1 MSMSILFGILIAGVA
16 VLAIIYIMLQKKMQ
30 EGGKAYEIE
39 KMLSSTKS
47 GGFSMEVFYQ
57 KAYNFV
63 VKIPYMS
70 RYLFKIRRRLEILN
84 NNDEYSVRKQAVKV
98 TILSFLATVIIAAIL
113 MYINWPDVYMLALSL
128 LGITVLHETMIEVMV
143 NKLEDKILKQ
153 ELDFFSEVRH
163 YYHEYGMVEEAI
175 YESAQ
180 TLSTEISIQGTA
192 IYEILISND
201 CETELDKYYDVA
213 PNRFLKAF
221 AGISYL
227 TKEYGDR
234 KIDGASLYLKNI
246 NNITQELQM
255 EIMKR
260 DKIDYIFQSLTIIAI
275 APLFVIKI
283 LRNWAINTF
292 SITSMF
298 YNAKAGKV
306 VEIII
311 LLMGFLC
318 YNILRRIKEN
328 NDRVKVSNSRANK
341 WQEKVYRFP
350 IIEWFVDRLMPT
362 PGSMDYAKQNQLLID
377 TNSGLKLEWVYV
389 NRIIT
394 AIACFC
400 AMLAMCGYLHWF
412 SLNNI
417 YSEATTESASFGS
430 MSEAETKKALELTK
444 SDNEAIKK
452 IQGKYK
458 GKQRLTELEVKML
471 KQEYNQSHQYSDF
484 ETYFVA
490 KYQNK
495 AYTEEEVATFLLQS
509 TDLTNKYGSEEEAKA
524 AAVRILDKVEKINNE
539 YIKPVEIV
547 ICIVVG
553 VVGYFVP
560 MLILKFQRKMRELER
575 ENEVMQF
582 QTLILMLM
590 RIERISVETILEWL
604 ERFANIFKPSIST
617 CVNNFEAGGWK
628 ALEQLKDETN
638 YQPFI
643 RIVENLQSAVD
654 KIPILDA
661 FDELESERSFFQE
674 KRKEANERLIAKKSM
689 YGKVIGFAPMIGLF
703 VGYLI
708 VPLIYVSMTFMG
720 EYLSQMSAV
729 M

>member
-1 MSMSILFGILIAGVA
+1 LDFLPILIGVLVGA
-16 VLAIIYIMLQKKMQ
+16 VGILAIIYIMLQRKMQ

-47 GGFSMEVFYQ
+47 GGFSFDVLLQ
-57 KAYNFV
+57 KLYVQCA
-63 VKIPYMS
+63 KMPYVS

-84 NNDEYSVRKQAVKV
+84 ANDEYAIRKQSVKV
-98 TILSFLATVIIAAIL
+98 TLLSLFATVALAVIL
-113 MYINWPDVYMLALSL
+113 LCINWPDIYMIILSL
-128 LGITVLHETMIEVMV
+128 LGITILHETMVEVLV
-143 NKLEDKILKQ
+143 NKLEDKLLKQ
-153 ELDFFSEVRH
+153 QLDFFSEVRH

-175 YESAQ
+175 YEAAQ
-180 TLSTEISIQGTA
+180 NLTTEVAVQGST

-201 CETELDKYYDVA
+201 CETELDKYYDIA

-255 EIMKR
+255 EVLKR

-283 LRNWAINTF
+283 LRDWAINTF
-292 SITSMF
+292 AITSMF
-298 YNAKAGKV
+298 YDGKVGKV
-306 VEIII
+306 VEIVI

-318 YNILRRIKEN
+318 YNILKRIKEN
-328 NDRVKVSNSRANK
+328 NDRIKVTNSTSKK
-341 WQEKVYRFP
+341 WQDKVYHIP
-350 IIEWFVDRLMPT
+350 IVEWVVDRLMPQT
-362 PGSMDYAKQNQLLID
+362 GTVEYGKQNQLLID
-377 TNSGLKLEWVYV
+377 TNSNLKLEHLYV
-389 NRIIT
+389 NRIVV
-394 AIACFC
+394 AILCGL

-412 SLNNI
+412 SIDKI
-417 YSEATTESASFGS
+417 YNKETTTSDSFGAL
-430 MSEAETKKALELTK
+430 SEDEKAQAMELTK
-444 SDNEAIKK
+444 ADNEAINKLMK
-452 IQGKYK
+452 EYK
-458 GKQRLTELEVKML
+458 NKEHVPDTEVQMMK
-471 KQEYNQSHQYSDF
+471 NQYGDDF
-484 ETYFVA
+484 DAYFVA
-490 KYQNK
+490 KYK
-495 AYTEEEVATFLLQS
+495 DKKYSTEEVVQMLVES
-509 TDLTNKYGSEEEAKA
+509 TDLTNQYKTEEEARA
-524 AAVRILDKVEKINNE
+524 AAERIIEKMETVKNE
-539 YIKPVEIV
+539 YIKPLEVV
-547 ICIVVG
+547 ICMITAVI
-553 VVGYFVP
+553 GYFVP

-604 ERFANIFKPSIST
+604 ERFANIFKPAIST
-617 CVNNFEAGGWK
+617 CVNNFEAGGYE
-628 ALEQLKDETN
+628 ALEELKENST

-654 KIPILDA
+654 KIPIVDA
-661 FDELESERSFFQE
+661 FDELESERAFFQE
-674 KRKEANERLIAKKSM
+674 KRKEANERLITKKSM
-689 YGKVIGFAPMIGLF
+689 YGKVIGFAPMISLF

-708 VPLIYVSMTFMG
+708 VPLIYVSIVYMG
-720 EYLSQMSAV
+720 EYMTQMSAT